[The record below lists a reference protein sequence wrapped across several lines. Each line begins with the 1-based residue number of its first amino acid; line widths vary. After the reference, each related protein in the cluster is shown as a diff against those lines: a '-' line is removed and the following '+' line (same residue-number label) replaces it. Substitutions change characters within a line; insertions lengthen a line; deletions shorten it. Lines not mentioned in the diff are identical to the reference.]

1 MTSRNVPQK
10 LLEWWKLRYDQQVE
24 YEVCILRADNLDNK
38 VQIFGEKIWFSL
50 EEAKKESAKYKELS
64 EGAKVYAIKEA
75 TMLADVMK
83 FSKDLEWAKENHEAY
98 AKMTDREI
106 LRLREELQLVKDEQ
120 FFTSK
125 DLENA
130 RNEMA
135 SVGKRWA
142 ICYLER
148 Y

>member
-1 MTSRNVPQK
+1 
-10 LLEWWKLRYDQQVE
+10 
-24 YEVCILRADNLDNK
+24 
-38 VQIFGEKIWFSL
+38 
-50 EEAKKESAKYKELS
+50 
-64 EGAKVYAIKEA
+64 
-75 TMLADVMK
+75 MLADVMK

-142 ICYLER
+142 IYYLER